1 MGFNERPTGR
11 LGVRSVNCLL
21 TVNHKCAIIESS
33 FFFLLFFTRLE
44 VILTNLLIVMVHT
57 DHREAWSS
65 SM

>member
-44 VILTNLLIVMVHT
+44 VILTNLLIVM
-57 DHREAWSS
+57 EA
-65 SM
+65 